1 MRGIAKFYTWFW
13 IVYFPVCIA
22 FAYTVNFDWSDEILT
37 VLLLAYA
44 VVRHRYLVK
53 SKERTREI
61 MIYIGVMVFY
71 LGYSLLL
78 RVTTPRG
85 VMLDF
90 MQQLRPYAVFY
101 LTWMMAPRFTLFQ
114 RKLLR
119 NVMLATYG
127 AYLLAFLFYP
137 SLVDPFAAAGAAAGG
152 TIESA
157 SLGQIA
163 ICCGM
168 VYYLFSKHTPMN
180 RNIAILIMLVGLLSG
195 KSKYFGECVVF
206 IALVVFV
213 KKKIDYTSPL
223 TLLKVAALAVVV
235 IFFTWSKFNAYYVE
249 GFQDDSEV
257 MARPATYTTGLQIM
271 FHDYI
276 PFGSGLGSFGV
287 AAAAKEYSP
296 LYYKYNLDQ
305 VWGLTPENPMFLADA
320 FYPTLVEYGIVG
332 FVLFLVFWKRRLW
345 EANRIPNMVYYRM
358 ALMAIMAL
366 ALESTA
372 DSSYLSG
379 KGMGYF
385 MILALCLN
393 SARRRPRR
401 RKRLLPA
408 TDGHEPVAIGNR
420 MAAEESAM
428 TAVESVASSVESSAS
443 SVQNSASSVDV
454 ESTAE
459 RTAEVQPH
467 ERP

>member
-22 FAYTVNFDWSDEILT
+22 FTYTVNFDWSDEILT
-37 VLLLAYA
+37 VLLFAYA
-44 VVRHRYLVK
+44 VVRRRYLVR
-53 SKERTREI
+53 SKVRTGEI
-61 MIYIGVMVFY
+61 MTYGGIMLFY
-71 LGYSLLL
+71 LVYSLLL

-85 VMLDF
+85 VILDF
-90 MQQLRPYAVFY
+90 LQQLRPYAVFY
-101 LTWMMAPRFTLFQ
+101 LTWMMAPRFTRFQ

-119 NVMLATYG
+119 NVMLVTYG
-127 AYLLAFLFYP
+127 VYLVAFLFFP
-137 SLVDPFAAAGAAAGG
+137 SLVDPFAASSVRTGGAV
-152 TIESA
+152 ESA

-180 RNIAILIMLVGLLSG
+180 RNIAVLIMLLGLLSG

-206 IALVVFV
+206 IALVFFV
-213 KKKIDYTSPL
+213 KRKIDYTSPV
-223 TLLKVAALAVVV
+223 TLLKVAALGAVV
-235 IFFTWSKFNAYYVE
+235 IFFTWTKFNAYYVE

-296 LYYKYNLDQ
+296 LYYKYHLDE
-305 VWGLTPENPMFLADA
+305 VWGLTPDNPMFLADA
-320 FYPTLVEYGIVG
+320 FYPTLAEYGILG
-332 FVLFLVFWKRRLW
+332 LVLFLVFWKRRLW

-401 RKRLLPA
+401 RKRLLPMV
-408 TDGHEPVAIGNR
+408 DKLGPVAMYNATATTGNCD
-420 MAAEESAM
+420 
-428 TAVESVASSVESSAS
+428 SSVGS
-443 SVQNSASSVDV
+443 N
-454 ESTAE
+454 AE
-459 RTAEVQPH
+459 RTAEVPTH